1 MEVVLLINMIGHW
14 IIDSKI
20 ANPIYLHSGQT
31 MRLGVEK
38 LGTQNQYTVDEKY
51 ILGREIND
59 KNQIN

>member
-1 MEVVLLINMIGHW
+1 MIGHW